1 MARINSRFY
10 HGILTNHSEDVVAVF
25 FQEPS
30 PEFHQLYAKENINQ
44 ILDNIPVNISQL
56 VPGLRVLV
64 ESKPNFAVL
73 GTVMGE
79 YENKNSNI
87 SRNNKD
93 SYSNASINNSN
104 KNNSYSNAT
113 INNNSKNGAQLVLM
127 NLTIR
132 LDESGQDISVADK
145 TIWFLPVQT
154 KDRGN

>member
-79 YENKNSNI
+79 YKNKKNNI
-87 SRNNKD
+87 SRNYKD
-93 SYSNASINNSN
+93 SYSNAS
-104 KNNSYSNAT
+104 

-145 TIWFLPVQT
+145 TIWVLPVQT